1 MPDGAIGANMKQQ
14 DKQRGITLIG
24 LIFWG
29 AILAFVVVIGA
40 QAVPTAT
47 EYFAIQKAVDQ
58 AAKAGPTVADIRS
71 AYSKMADVDYISS
84 VTPQDLN
91 ITKVNDKVVVSFAY
105 NKEIHIAGPVF
116 LLIKYAGQSH

>member
-1 MPDGAIGANMKQQ
+1 MKQD

-84 VTPQDLN
+84 VTAQDLN

>member
-1 MPDGAIGANMKQQ
+1 MTHAA
-14 DKQRGITLIG
+14 KQRGITLIG

-29 AILAFVVVIGA
+29 ALLAFIVIIGA

-47 EYFAIQKAVDQ
+47 EYFAIQKAVDR
-58 AAKAGPTVADIRS
+58 AAQAGPTVADIRQ

-84 VTPQDLN
+84 VSAQDLS

>member
-1 MPDGAIGANMKQQ
+1 MKQQ

-84 VTPQDLN
+84 VTAQDLN

>member
-1 MPDGAIGANMKQQ
+1 MKQQ

-29 AILAFVVVIGA
+29 AVLAFIIVIGA

-47 EYFAIQKAVDQ
+47 EYFAIQKAVNQ
-58 AAKAGPTVADIRS
+58 AAKAGPTVADIRA
-71 AYSKMADVDYISS
+71 AYAKMADVDYISS
-84 VTPQDLN
+84 VSPQDLK

-105 NKEIHIAGPVF
+105 DKEIHIAGPVY

>member
-1 MPDGAIGANMKQQ
+1 MKQH

-84 VTPQDLN
+84 VTAQDLD

>member
-1 MPDGAIGANMKQQ
+1 MQIGVHMTQQ
-14 DKQRGITLIG
+14 HKQRGITLIG

-29 AILAFVVVIGA
+29 AVLAFIVVIGA

-58 AAKAGPTVADIRS
+58 AAKAGPTVADIRA
-71 AYSKMADVDYISS
+71 AYAKIADVDYITS
-84 VTPQDLN
+84 VTPQDLD

-105 NKEIHIAGPVF
+105 DKEIHIAGPVY
-116 LLIKYAGQSH
+116 LLIKYKGQSH